1 MGPRLLPSARHLL
14 AGFSTARNGSGMKKS
29 LIIPV
34 LRFPDPGSAAD
45 VAKPLAAVPV
55 GDTPVRPFA
64 TPRYPDA
71 IARTYDAPQSGLQG
85 GGHVTEGYLPHGPYL
100 LYPWAQTPDSPD
112 ASAAMVAATFDQQIP
127 EIDAFAP
134 ADPAAIATPPP
145 DPVGFLNRVVPAEKN
160 TAGDVN
166 FGGYQP
172 YAGLPNSP
180 ACEAFERKTESC
192 PHSGAAPPPD
202 AVKLIRAA

>member
-14 AGFSTARNGSGMKKS
+14 AGFSTARNSSDMKKS

-100 LYPWAQTPDSPD
+100 LYPWAQTPTAPTRRPPWWRPPSTSRSPK
-112 ASAAMVAATFDQQIP
+112 SMRS
-127 EIDAFAP
+127 
-134 ADPAAIATPPP
+134 PPP
-145 DPVGFLNRVVPAEKN
+145 I
-160 TAGDVN
+160 
-166 FGGYQP
+166 
-172 YAGLPNSP
+172 
-180 ACEAFERKTESC
+180 
-192 PHSGAAPPPD
+192 PPPSPPRRRTRSGFSTGWCPP
-202 AVKLIRAA
+202 KKTRRGT